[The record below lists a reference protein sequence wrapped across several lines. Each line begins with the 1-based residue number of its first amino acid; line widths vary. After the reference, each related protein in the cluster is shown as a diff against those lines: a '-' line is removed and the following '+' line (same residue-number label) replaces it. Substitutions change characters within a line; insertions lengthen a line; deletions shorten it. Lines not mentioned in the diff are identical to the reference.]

1 MDQKRLEACYL
12 EQDHNCAESIL
23 LEANEVWDLGLTK
36 EDVKLVSGFG
46 GGFGCGKTC
55 GALCACVAVL
65 GRLFVTGRAHAT
77 PDFKELCG
85 DFVRRYEAAFG
96 GTDCAGLKACH
107 AVEGQRCLL
116 LVERS
121 MTLLEDFVR
130 RHRD

>member
-1 MDQKRLEACYL
+1 MDRERLRSYYL

-23 LEANEVWDLGLTK
+23 LEANEVWDLGLTQ
-36 EDVKLVSGFG
+36 EEIKLVSGFG
-46 GGFGCGKTC
+46 GGLGCGRTC

-107 AVEGQRCLL
+107 AVEGQRCFS
-116 LVERS
+116 LVEGS
-121 MTLLEDFVR
+121 MELLEDHVR
-130 RHRD
+130 QRRG